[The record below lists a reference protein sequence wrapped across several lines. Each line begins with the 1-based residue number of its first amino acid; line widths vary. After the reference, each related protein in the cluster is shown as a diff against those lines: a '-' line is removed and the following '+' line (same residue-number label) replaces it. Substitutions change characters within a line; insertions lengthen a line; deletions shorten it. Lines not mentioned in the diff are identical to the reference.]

1 LKVTKADVD
10 HVAMLARLEFREDE
24 KAEMARQLSRIVEYV
39 EKLNELD
46 TEDVSPTAHAVPLR
60 NVLREDGA
68 RPSLDPED
76 ALRNAPDREGAF
88 FKVPRIIE
96 SE

>member
-1 LKVTKADVD
+1 MRITIADVD
-10 HVAMLARLEFREDE
+10 HVAMLARLAFSAEE
-24 KAEMARQLSRIVEYV
+24 KAEMAEQLSRIVGYI

-60 NVLREDGA
+60 NVLRDDRV
-68 RPSLDPED
+68 RPSLDIAD
-76 ALRNAPDREGAF
+76 ALANAPDREGGY
-88 FKVPRIIE
+88 FKVPRILE